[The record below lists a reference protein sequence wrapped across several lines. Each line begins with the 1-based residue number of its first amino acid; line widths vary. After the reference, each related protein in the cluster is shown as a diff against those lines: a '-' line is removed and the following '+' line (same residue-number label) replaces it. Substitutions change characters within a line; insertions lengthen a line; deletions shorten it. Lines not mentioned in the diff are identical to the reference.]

1 MQRILLILNLMF
13 FLVWSGIAQNHRV
26 TRIFKQTDTCLALQ
40 VINQTLPV
48 SLSESSFLYLMDEF
62 KCIKAEIITLKP
74 YNAEKRESF
83 TWLSFPRLE
92 SKFVKVSRVFNQ
104 HNIIPNQMPDFY
116 LSGSYLLNNPL
127 VAASNVFVYAIY
139 NGAYWS
145 DMADLTY
152 VNSTDGYKLSL
163 SYSRNPGQPIRLYLN
178 GNAADPSKTVD
189 LKAFPKQNWL
199 GYWLYGEQNI
209 FSALGSADDKLNMI
223 KHQNWTC
230 VKTKRVFNSRNSG
243 GSNKTWYCDKKNT
256 TVKYGEMV
264 ILTADTVI
272 NNFSWKPAK
281 AVQPLK
287 HETDTG
293 YFTVETAK
301 DYIPIIVEP
310 DSNDHP
316 NEIGAFINNRCVGA
330 TVLNPDD
337 SITVIRA
344 YVKRGET
351 GKLTFR
357 KYYAE
362 KPIKIK
368 EVNDY
373 YVYNRHLKM
382 WEMKAVNNF
391 YFDRFFISFK
401 KEKQTPDDKNSF
413 KLHAYVTNNQKTLTI
428 NYYLTDNREV
438 TVTFYDVTGKKV
450 MENIRNRTKGN
461 HPSVI
466 DIQSLKNGIYLLRVS
481 TGSKTAVK
489 RVVVNR

>member
-1 MQRILLILNLMF
+1 MF

-26 TRIFKQTDTCLALQ
+26 TRLFKQTDTCFALQ
-40 VINQTLPV
+40 VMNQTLPV
-48 SLSESSFLYLMDEF
+48 PIPKRDFLYLMDDF

-104 HNIIPNQMPDFY
+104 HNITPNQMPDFY

-127 VAASNVFVYAIY
+127 VATSDAMIYSVYDGLHWSNQ
-139 NGAYWS
+139 NE
-145 DMADLTY
+145 LNY
-152 VNSTDGYKLSL
+152 VNSTNGYKFSL
-163 SYSRNPGQPIRLYLN
+163 KYSRNPGQPIRLYLH
-178 GNAADPSKTVD
+178 GKAADTSVKVD

-199 GYWLYGEQNI
+199 GYWLYQEQNI
-209 FSALGSADDKLNMI
+209 FNALGSAAGRLNMI
-223 KHQNWTC
+223 KHQNWSC
-230 VKTKRVFNSRNSG
+230 VKTKGVFNFDNSG
-243 GSNKTWYCDKKNT
+243 GSKGTWYCDKKNT
-256 TVKYGEMV
+256 TIKYSDMV

-272 NNFSWKPAK
+272 NNFSWKPAQ
-281 AVQPLK
+281 AVQPLNHK
-287 HETDTG
+287 TDTG
-293 YFTVETAK
+293 YFTVKTAK
-301 DYIPIIVEP
+301 GYIPIIVELA
-310 DSNDHP
+310 SNDHP
-316 NEIGAFINNRCVGA
+316 NEIGVFVNNRCVGA
-330 TVLNPDD
+330 TVLNRDD
-337 SITVIRA
+337 PITVIRA
-344 YVKRGET
+344 YVKRGKKE
-351 GKLTFR
+351 KLTFR
-357 KYYAE
+357 KYYAD
-362 KPIKIK
+362 KPVKIK

-461 HPSVI
+461 HQSII

-481 TGSKTAVK
+481 TGNQTAVK
-489 RVVVNR
+489 RFVVNK